1 MAEPRLQRPHI
12 VPVHAAKHM
21 RTDGK
26 LHARTPPKRVISVW
40 KLFGAIG
47 PPRSEANTGVPWI
60 LLALEPA

>member
-1 MAEPRLQRPHI
+1 
-12 VPVHAAKHM
+12 VHAAKHM